1 MLIEHS
7 QGNLLIVDDNVA
19 NISVLFDFL
28 TLYGFDIKVAED
40 GVEALRVME
49 DNELTDEEKPE
60 LILLDILMSNIN
72 GFETCR
78 RLKMNPETKD
88 VPVIF
93 MTSLADTDSKIKGF
107 ELGAVDYITKP
118 FSQDEVLARVR
129 THLTLRRLRKKL
141 EQQNSELEAFS
152 RTVAH
157 DLKTPLSGLIGLT
170 GLLLQNDNSNL
181 NEQQL
186 KHIHYIGKSTEKMFN
201 IVNAL
206 LLLAGVSK
214 TKVSLT
220 PLAMGDIVGQVKE
233 RLKLQIEN
241 TQAELFLPQNW
252 PVAYGYAPWVEEIWA
267 NYLSNALKY
276 GGQPPKL
283 YLGAQ
288 LEPDYVRFWV
298 RDNGEGLSE
307 AAKARLFTPF
317 TRLNRNPERKQEG
330 TGLGLSIVRS
340 IVEKLGGQ
348 VGVESEEG
356 KKGSLF
362 YFTLPVP

>member
-1 MLIEHS
+1 MLAEQS

-40 GVEALRVME
+40 GVEALRIME
-49 DNELTDEEKPE
+49 DTELAVEQKPE
-60 LILLDILMSNIN
+60 LILLDILMNNMN

-88 VPVIF
+88 IPVIF

-107 ELGAVDYITKP
+107 ELGAVDYVTKP
-118 FSQDEVLARVR
+118 FSQDEVLARIR

-141 EQQNSELEAFS
+141 ERQNEELDAFS

-157 DLKTPLSGLIGLT
+157 DLKNPLGALT
-170 GLLLQNDNSNL
+170 GLTDDLLENDPSNL
-181 NEQQL
+181 NERQL
-186 KHIHYIGKSTEKMFN
+186 KNIDYIRQSTKKMSD
-201 IVNAL
+201 IVSAL

-214 TKVSLT
+214 TKVTLT
-220 PLAMGDIVGQVKE
+220 PLAMGEIVEQVKE
-233 RLKLQIEN
+233 RLKLNIEK
-241 TQAELFLPQNW
+241 TQAELFLPEIW
-252 PVAYGYAPWVEEIWA
+252 PVAYGYAPWVEEVWT
-267 NYLSNALKY
+267 NYLSNAIKY
-276 GGQPPKL
+276 GGMPPKL
-283 YLGAQ
+283 YLGAK
-288 LEPDYVRFWV
+288 LETHYVRFWV

-307 AAKARLFTPF
+307 ASKSRLFTPF
-317 TRLNRNPERKQEG
+317 TRLNRSIERKQEG
-330 TGLGLSIVRS
+330 TGLGLSIVRA

-356 KKGSLF
+356 QGSLF